1 MNSNV
6 NSVERALLA
15 VALLFCAGITTSVQA
30 QKLWRM
36 LLHNDSLLYSR
47 YHRST
52 IDTMYMERPQTRWTV
67 AGRVNMSGAKIKVDW
82 TEDDRHF
89 RSEMESAQKT
99 TLCLAVSYL
108 GISLSLALNP
118 AKMMGKYSD
127 YELNFNS
134 YGKRFGFDFIYQN
147 AHDFTG
153 WHEAD
158 GSPRIDLPADM
169 LKVKTL
175 NVNAYYVFNS
185 RKFSYPAAFTQS
197 YIQKK
202 SAGSVL
208 LAVSGQG
215 QHTETNGDYVSHL
228 KVTNIGVGGG
238 YGYNWVPGRHWLL
251 HLSAMPTFTLYSNT
265 TLKVN
270 DERVPL
276 DYHFPEVIITSR
288 GSVVRQLGNVFI
300 GASMVY
306 NFTNIGAAEKLS
318 VHNTKWRGR
327 LFAGVRLW

>member
-1 MNSNV
+1 MNSIN
-6 NSVERALLA
+6 RAFLA
-15 VALLFCAGITTSVQA
+15 VSVILCSCITIDVQA

-36 LLHNDSLLYSR
+36 LLHNDSLLYTR
-47 YHRST
+47 YQRGN
-52 IDTMYMERPQTRWTV
+52 IDTTYMTRPQTRWTV
-67 AGRVNMSGAKIKVDW
+67 TGRVNVSGSLIEVEG
-82 TEDDRHF
+82 TEYGQHF
-89 RSEMESAQKT
+89 RSEMEAAHKT
-99 TLCLAVSYL
+99 TLCLGVSYL
-108 GISLSLALNP
+108 GISLSAALNP
-118 AKMMGKYSD
+118 AKMMGKYRD

-134 YGKRFGFDFIYQN
+134 YGKRFGFDFIYQD

-153 WHEAD
+153 WHDAE
-158 GSPRIDLPADM
+158 GMERIYLPADV

-185 RKFSYPAAFTQS
+185 RKFSYSAAFTQG

-215 QHTETNGDYVSHL
+215 QHAETKGDYTSNL
-228 KVTNIGVGGG
+228 KVTNFGVGGG
-238 YGYNWVPGRHWLL
+238 YGYNWVPARYWLL

-276 DYHFPEVIITSR
+276 EYHFPEVIITGR
-288 GSVVRQLGNVFI
+288 VSVVRQLGNMFI
-300 GASMVY
+300 GTSMVY
-306 NFTNIGAAEKLS
+306 NFTNIGAVDKLA
-318 VHNTKWRGR
+318 VHNTKWRAR
-327 LFAGVRLW
+327 LFVGMRL